1 MVKASKSLFK
11 INLILL
17 DTFSKH
23 LSSKFHK
30 SIADCPNHIK
40 AIIIAKIVRMFHTL
54 ELIVDKSRDEVS
66 ACCILR
72 GLLDGITTYCFI
84 YDRDDEDEILF
95 RHYLYA
101 LDGFRCYRSSVAECI
116 FEKNYTAKSLK
127 DECDF
132 VIKQIEDRL
141 TEHPYSKNDNNLV
154 NEIIKGAN
162 WKYKSLSDSRKWKF
176 CEMYRI
182 VGISDSI
189 ANYFQG
195 YLSQFSHGLCLSNTP
210 INDEELLE
218 RVLYESIVIEKKTI
232 NAIKATFPKESWKE
246 IAISIFDSLMTLL
259 DNSEISREELIE
271 FFNSYNRNDG
281 VLEIS

>member
-23 LSSKFHK
+23 LSSKFPK

-40 AIIIAKIVRMFHTL
+40 ANIIAKIVLMFHTL
-54 ELIVDKSRDEVS
+54 ELTVDKSGDEVS
-66 ACCILR
+66 ARCILR
-72 GLLDGITTYCFI
+72 GLLDSITTYCFI
-84 YDRDDEDEILF
+84 YDRDDETEILF

-101 LDGFRCYRSSVAECI
+101 LDGFKCYKSSVVECI
-116 FEKNYTAKSLK
+116 FENNNTTKSLK
-127 DECDF
+127 DGCDF
-132 VIKQIEDRL
+132 VIKQIKDRL
-141 TEHPYSKNDNNLV
+141 TEHPYSKNDNNVV

-162 WKYKSLSDSRKWKF
+162 WKYKSLSDSHKWKF
-176 CEMYRI
+176 CEMYGI

-210 INDEELLE
+210 INNEELLK
-218 RVLYESIVIEKKTI
+218 RVLYESIVIEIKTI
-232 NAIKATFPKESWKE
+232 NAIKATFPVEKWNE
-246 IAISIFDSLMTLL
+246 IAISCSDSIMTLL
-259 DNSEISREELIE
+259 NKREICYEDYIE
-271 FFNSYNRNDG
+271 FINSYKCNDG
-281 VLEIS
+281 KIEI